1 MKIANKKVTAER
13 LVKDALEKAKYFEDY
28 HIFTFI
34 DEEGALKRAREI
46 DAKIAKGE
54 DAGKLA
60 GVPYALKDNFLS
72 PRGDTTASALILE
85 GFTAPVTATAVKR
98 LEDEGAI
105 MIGRTNLDAF
115 AHGSSTENS
124 YYGPTLNSHD
134 KTRVAGGSSGGSA
147 VAVALDIVE
156 FATGTDTGGSIR
168 QPASFNGIYGLKP
181 TYGTISRYGVVA
193 MASSTDC
200 IGFFTKTPEDMDL
213 LMSVASGQDPKDM
226 TTLPDYYNTEVGAK
240 SDNSRLAPSR
250 PSLRG
255 SGAHSAP
262 VVADG
267 LESSD
272 SCTRT
277 IGIIKEF
284 DNESVHPEIR
294 RVLKEKCDLL
304 KKKGHEIVELEMP
317 ALKYGLAAYYI
328 LVPAEVASNLSRHDG
343 VRYGFRSKKAV
354 DVDSMYGETR
364 SEGFMPENKRRIMI
378 GNFVLSSGFYDA
390 YFLKAAKARTLIV
403 KEYAKAF
410 EQCDF
415 ILTPVSPNPAFKL
428 GEKVDNPVAMYL
440 EDVMSVSLNLAG
452 VPGLAIPAGETKEG
466 LSLGLQLV
474 GPRRSDKALLE
485 FAKELR

>member
-13 LVKDALEKAKYFEDY
+13 LVRDALEKAKHFEDY

-34 DEEGALKRAREI
+34 DEEGALKKAREI
-46 DAKIAKGE
+46 DTKIAKGE
-54 DAGKLA
+54 KVGRLA

-72 PRGDTTASALILE
+72 PRGETRASALMLE
-85 GFTAPVTATAVKR
+85 GFTSPVTATSVKK

-105 MIGRTNLDAF
+105 MIGRTNMDAF

-134 KTRVAGGSSGGSA
+134 RERVAGGSSGGSA

-156 FATGTDTGGSIR
+156 FATGSDTGGSIR

-181 TYGTISRYGVVA
+181 TYGCISRYGVVA

-200 IGFFTKTPEDMDL
+200 IGFFTKTLEDMDL
-213 LMSVASGQDPKDM
+213 LMSIASGRDDKDM
-226 TTLPDYYNTEVGAK
+226 TTLPDFYEK
-240 SDNSRLAPSR
+240 SEGYTDKKMR
-250 PSLRG
+250 
-255 SGAHSAP
+255 
-262 VVADG
+262 
-267 LESSD
+267 
-272 SCTRT
+272 
-277 IGIIKEF
+277 IGVIREF
-284 DNESVHPEIR
+284 DNDSVDQNIR
-294 RVLKEKCDLL
+294 EALKKKIDLL
-304 KKKGHEIVELEMP
+304 KSKGHEIVELDMP

-343 VRYGFRSKKAV
+343 VRYGFRSENSK
-354 DVDSMYGETR
+354 DLDSLYENSR

-403 KEYAKAF
+403 KEYEQAF
-410 EQCDF
+410 SKCDF

-428 GEKVDNPVAMYL
+428 GEKVNDPVAMYL

-452 VPGLAIPAGETKEG
+452 VPGLAIPAGETKDG
-466 LSLGLQLV
+466 ISLGLQLV
-474 GPRRSDKALLE
+474 GPRRSDKCLIE
-485 FAKELR
+485 FAKELQ

>member
-1 MKIANKKVTAER
+1 MKTANKKVTAER
-13 LVKDALEKAKYFEDY
+13 LVRDALAKAKHFEDY
-28 HIFTFI
+28 HIFTFL
-34 DEEGALKRAREI
+34 DEEGAIARAKEI
-46 DAKIAKGE
+46 DTKIAAGE
-54 DAGKLA
+54 KVGRLA
-60 GVPYALKDNFLS
+60 GVPYALKDNYLS
-72 PRGDTTASALILE
+72 PRGETTASAHVLE
-85 GFTAPVTATAVKR
+85 GFTSPVTATAVKKI
-98 LEDEGAI
+98 EDEGAI
-105 MIGRTNLDAF
+105 MIGRANMDAF

-134 KTRVAGGSSGGSA
+134 RERVAGGSSGGSA

-181 TYGTISRYGVVA
+181 TYGCISRYGVVA

-226 TTLPDYYNTEVGAK
+226 TTLPDYYNEDSKTSSFANVR
-240 SDNSRLAPSR
+240 DNGSGIASEPRDDGRERSGSRMD
-250 PSLRG
+250 SLRVG
-255 SGAHSAP
+255 
-262 VVADG
+262 V
-267 LESSD
+267 
-272 SCTRT
+272 
-277 IGIIKEF
+277 IKDF
-284 DNESVHPEIR
+284 DNDSVHPEIR
-294 RVLKEKCDLL
+294 RALAEKIELL
-304 KKKGHEIVELEMP
+304 KSKGHEIVELEMP

-328 LVPAEVASNLSRHDG
+328 LVPAELSSNLSRHDG
-343 VRYGFRSKKAV
+343 VRYGFRSK
-354 DVDSMYGETR
+354 DSADLDSLYENTR
-364 SEGFMPENKRRIMI
+364 NEGFMPENKRRIMI

-403 KEYAKAF
+403 EEYAKAF
-410 EQCDF
+410 SKCDF

-428 GEKVDNPVAMYL
+428 GEKVDDPVAMYL

-474 GPRRSDKALLE
+474 GPRRSDKALIE
-485 FAKELR
+485 FSKELI

>member
-13 LVKDALEKAKYFEDY
+13 LVKDALAKAKHFEGY

-46 DAKIAKGE
+46 DKRIAAGE
-54 DAGKLA
+54 KVGRLA

-72 PRGDTTASALILE
+72 PRGETTASAHILE

-124 YYGPTLNSHD
+124 YFGPTLNSHD
-134 KTRVAGGSSGGSA
+134 RERVAGGSSGGSA

-181 TYGTISRYGVVA
+181 TYGTVSRYGVVA

-200 IGFFTKTPEDMDL
+200 IGFFTKTPDDMDL

-226 TTLPDYYNTEVGAK
+226 TTLPDYYNEDDSQTDL
-240 SDNSRLAPSR
+240 SSTSLTRSRLYGAR
-250 PSLRG
+250 SLRTASEP
-255 SGAHSAP
+255 SG
-262 VVADG
+262 
-267 LESSD
+267 
-272 SCTRT
+272 TRSRKDCLR

-294 RVLKEKCDLL
+294 RALKEKCELL

-343 VRYGFRSKKAV
+343 VRYGFRSDKAV

-403 KEYAKAF
+403 EEYAKAF
-410 EQCDF
+410 EKCDF

-428 GEKVDNPVAMYL
+428 GEKVNDPVAMYL

-452 VPGLAIPAGETKEG
+452 VPGLAIPAGETPEG
-466 LSLGLQLV
+466 ISLGLQLV

-485 FAKELR
+485 FAKELE